1 MINGSVREVFEYL
14 NENLADHPE
23 VYGMANDNLLVGFIL
38 FFIISLY
45 CGQSWRKVDEF
56 ERCNQSVSESLNIW
70 KKILEDH

>member
-23 VYGMANDNLLVGFIL
+23 VYGMANDNLLVRFIL

-45 CGQSWRKVDEF
+45 WAKLKNLKDVI
-56 ERCNQSVSESLNIW
+56 NQ
-70 KKILEDH
+70 